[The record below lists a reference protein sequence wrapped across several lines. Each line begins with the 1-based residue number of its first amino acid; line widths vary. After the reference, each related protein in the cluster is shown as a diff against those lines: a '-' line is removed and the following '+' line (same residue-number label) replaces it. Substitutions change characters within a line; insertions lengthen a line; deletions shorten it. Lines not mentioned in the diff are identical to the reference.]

1 MGGCAYLA
9 KCFLQKEIFPSC
21 FCRDETK
28 FNHLGFH
35 TQYNF
40 LQCIIQVGVVHHPF
54 LGPGLVGSLLN
65 IKGLCGNFLQLSQ
78 LILHLKLLGLCQK
91 DGLFICFLSS
101 ISLLSFLLYT
111 LGIALTSL
119 SYVFLILAGLKS
131 RHFLRRKSNE

>member
-1 MGGCAYLA
+1 MMGGCAYLA

-28 FNHLGFH
+28 FNHLGLH

-40 LQCIIQVGVVHHPF
+40 LQCIIQVGVAHHPF

-101 ISLLSFLLYT
+101 ISLLSFLLYIHTGDSFDFSVLCVPDFSWSEIQT
-111 LGIALTSL
+111 L
-119 SYVFLILAGLKS
+119 FK
-131 RHFLRRKSNE
+131 KEK

>member
-28 FNHLGFH
+28 FNHLGLH

-40 LQCIIQVGVVHHPF
+40 LQCIIQVGVAHHPF

-101 ISLLSFLLYT
+101 ISLLSFLLYIHTGDSFDFSVLCVPDFSWSEIQT
-111 LGIALTSL
+111 L
-119 SYVFLILAGLKS
+119 FK
-131 RHFLRRKSNE
+131 KEK